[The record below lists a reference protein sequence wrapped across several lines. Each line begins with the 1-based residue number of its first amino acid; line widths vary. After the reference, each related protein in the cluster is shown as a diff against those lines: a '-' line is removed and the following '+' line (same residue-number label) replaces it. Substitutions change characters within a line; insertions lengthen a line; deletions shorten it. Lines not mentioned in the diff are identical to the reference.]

1 MFKNLFKSEKRTTP
15 NDWTHLKLWR
25 KGYDNL
31 RNDDGLTEETSTGKS
46 VMHVI
51 DGRTVTDL
59 HVVKVE
65 NKNFADF
72 EYYRKDGMIEK
83 FTLRQDEL
91 YELPDFNVRARYIG
105 FNDVELV
112 FMAPRNIR
120 FKRADAKEW
129 VE

>member
-1 MFKNLFKSEKRTTP
+1 MLNWIKSKTKQET
-15 NDWTHLKLWR
+15 NASDWTNLRLWR

-31 RNDDGLTEETSTGKS
+31 REDGLTQEAATAKS

-51 DGRTVTDL
+51 DGGSTTDL
-59 HVVKVE
+59 HVVNVD
-65 NKNFADF
+65 NKSHVDF
-72 EYYRKDGMIEK
+72 EYYRKDGLIER

-91 YELPDFNVRARYIG
+91 YELPDFNIRARFIG
-105 FNDVELV
+105 FNDVEIV
-112 FMAPRNIR
+112 FIAPRDIR